1 MLSWPLLP
9 SWCSIRLITVRLKL
23 LILRYVLS
31 TVFATVV
38 TALALLLREVVK
50 YSVLAGSLK
59 KWAVTVN
66 VVVMDLPVLMSA
78 L

>member
-1 MLSWPLLP
+1 M
-9 SWCSIRLITVRLKL
+9 
-23 LILRYVLS
+23 LS
-31 TVFATVV
+31 TVLATVV

-50 YSVLAGSLK
+50 YNVLAGPLK
-59 KWAVTVN
+59 KCAVTVN